1 MSVEQMNGASSAS
14 EVIRPFGS
22 KFFERLLDRLYD
34 GVYFVDRNRTILYWN
49 QAAERLSGYASSE
62 VVGHAC
68 QDNILCHTDCRG
80 TPLCSRACPLL
91 QAIQE
96 DEPTSARVFLKH
108 RKGHRVAVDVSVMP
122 IYDDDGQNVGAVE
135 IFRDASPVV
144 ALESAYRQMRELAEK
159 DTLTGA
165 INRRQ
170 AMEILEQQVKLLRN
184 SGIPF
189 ALIMADL
196 DHFKLVNDTFGHAV
210 GDAALIAFETCLE
223 QQSRGSDIVARIG
236 GEEFL
241 VILPSLD
248 VSHAHRIA
256 ERLRKNVAKI
266 RIPDPESLRLSASFG
281 VVEAAPHESLDHLLA
296 RVDAALY
303 RAKRMG
309 RDLVERG

>member
-1 MSVEQMNGASSAS
+1 MPVEEISGAISAN
-14 EVIRPFGS
+14 EVVRPFGS

-49 QAAERLSGYASSE
+49 QAAERLSGYTSSE
-62 VVGHAC
+62 VVGHPC
-68 QDNILCHTDCRG
+68 QDNILCHTDCQG
-80 TPLCSRACPLL
+80 TFLCKTGCPLL
-91 QAIQE
+91 RAIHE

-122 IYDDDGQNVGAVE
+122 IYDDDGENVGAVE

-159 DTLTGA
+159 DPLTGA

-170 AMEILEQQVKLLRN
+170 AMEMLDQQIALRRE

-189 ALIMADL
+189 ALIMTDI
-196 DHFKLVNDTFGHAV
+196 DHFKRVNDGFGHAG
-210 GDAALIAFETCLE
+210 GDAALKAFEACLE
-223 QQSRGSDIVARIG
+223 AKSRASDIVARIG

-241 VILPSLD
+241 IILPDLD
-248 VSHAHRIA
+248 LEHAHRIA
-256 ERLRKNVAKI
+256 ERLRKRVS
-266 RIPDPESLRLSASFG
+266 RITFAGQDALQLTASFG
-281 VVEAAPHESLDHLLA
+281 VVEAEPGESLDHLLA

-303 RAKRMG
+303 RAKRLG
-309 RDLVERG
+309 RDRVERG